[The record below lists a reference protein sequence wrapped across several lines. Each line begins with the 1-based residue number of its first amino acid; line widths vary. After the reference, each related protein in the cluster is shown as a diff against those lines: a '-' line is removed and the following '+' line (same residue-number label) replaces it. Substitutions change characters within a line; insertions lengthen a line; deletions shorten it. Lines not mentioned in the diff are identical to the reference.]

1 MRHAVD
7 PRSPEP
13 VRPTTQLAAAG
24 AQALPAAG
32 PGGHAA
38 LVARSTSVLPDVFSS
53 LRPARLEAVLSLV
66 AALEAKDAYTQRH
79 SMNVSIYAMELA
91 QALGL
96 PDDPTEHISLAALLH
111 DIGKIGTPDA
121 ILTKPDRLTRAEY
134 AVVKRHP
141 EIGAALVQ
149 QIPSL
154 SNLANDILHHH
165 ERYDGRGYPAGL
177 VGEEIPLGARIIHVA
192 DSMEAMLSPRCY
204 DSGSGVRRVLSELR
218 RGRSSQFDPRVADAA
233 TIWLTARPPLPATSW
248 WAPTERQT
256 RPD

>member
-7 PRSPEP
+7 PRSRDPSP
-13 VRPTTQLAAAG
+13 RTASLAAVG
-24 AQALPAAG
+24 SHALPAV

-38 LVARSTSVLPDVFSS
+38 PVTQSISVLPDVFSG
-53 LRPARLEAVLSLV
+53 LRPAQLEAILSLG
-66 AALEAKDAYTQRH
+66 AAMEAKDAYTQRH

-96 PDDPTEHISLAALLH
+96 ADRPSEHISIAALLH

-121 ILTKPDRLTRAEY
+121 ILTKPGRLTRAEY

-154 SNLANDILHHH
+154 STLATDILHHH

-177 VGEEIPLGARIIHVA
+177 AGEEIPLGARIIHVA

-204 DSGSGVRRVLSELR
+204 DSGGGMRRVLSELH
-218 RGRSSQFDPRVADAA
+218 RGRGGQFDPRVADAA
-233 TIWLTARPPLPATSW
+233 MIWLTARPPLPATSW
-248 WAPTERQT
+248 WALAQKRS